1 MGGLVIGGFLVMTV
15 WYKNVLLSHLTS
27 IEYEKRIET
36 AKELVE
42 SDLILYTYNDKRF
55 LDNLKNSRT
64 FKDIYQKVIDNGWIV
79 DGTNHSIWFDA
90 ISKGKDAGSIDIIAY
105 NYIVS
110 QPIQKL
116 NKKSFLM
123 IKDQVSSYPRSLV
136 LPKNGHMTATFAKF
150 ISRAFDTGLFH
161 KIKYQYQLRDGEYLE
176 G

>member
-55 LDNLKNSRT
+55 LDNLKNSGR

-90 ISKGKDAGSIDIIAY
+90 ISKGQDAGSIDIIAY

-110 QPIQKL
+110 QPIQKS
-116 NKKSFLM
+116 NKKLFLM
-123 IKDQVSSYPRSLV
+123 IKDQVFYNPRSLV
-136 LPKNGHMTATFAKF
+136 LPKNGPMTATFTKF

-176 G
+176 D

>member
-36 AKELVE
+36 AKELAE
-42 SDLILYTYNDKRF
+42 SDLILRTYNDKRV
-55 LDNLKNSRT
+55 LDNLKTGT
-64 FKDIYQKVIDNGWIV
+64 FKDVYRKVIDNGWII
-79 DGTNHSIWFDA
+79 DATNYRLWF
-90 ISKGKDAGSIDIIAY
+90 KDIIEGRNAGSLDVIGY
-105 NYIVS
+105 NYIES
-110 QPIQKL
+110 QNIQKL
-116 NKKSFLM
+116 NKKLFLTT
-123 IKDQVSSYPRSLV
+123 KDQVFSYPRSLV